1 MDKKEQ
7 LTIQILYQLNFWNY
21 KLYSLYYFTV
31 KILMLYVYFTRFL

>member
-7 LTIQILYQLNFWNY
+7 LTIQILYQLNFSNY

-31 KILMLYVYFTRFL
+31 KILMLYAYFTRFL